1 MTQGVDAKNSK
12 TKISPGVIV
21 VAAILI
27 LSSLFRLLTLMG
39 DYNWYFYIFNYMP
52 KWMILLRYEFS
63 LAQRMVCIVV
73 GMGILSRNDFFRKAA
88 LALSYFTIATLPW
101 KHSCQ
106 AFKNHAEYL
115 NQNGAWLRAGISG
128 LDFSSFAWAAWIGQC
143 VLDIM
148 FWGFI
153 IYFFTRPSVKAQFTS
168 GCRFN

>member
-1 MTQGVDAKNSK
+1 MTQGVDLKKSK

-27 LSSLFRLLTLMG
+27 LSSLFRLLTLLE
-39 DYNWYFYIFNYMP
+39 DYNWYFYIFNYLP

-88 LALSYFTIATLPW
+88 LAFSYFTLATLYW
-101 KHSCQ
+101 KHSYQ

-115 NQNGAWLRAGISG
+115 TQNAAWLKAGISG
-128 LDFSSFAWAAWIGQC
+128 LDFSSFALAAWIGQC